1 MPYQVIGL
9 ALVSLTSF
17 ASSASVKNCG
27 GPHDHFSNV
36 SITLSPDP
44 ISRATPFTLTIA
56 GSLDE
61 DHIGGTLDVD
71 LEVHALRVVDK
82 AVKSQSSYTVS
93 PGFAKGPM
101 RLEIGPV
108 TLPQDPGEA
117 LSDSSGDLKWCGS
130 SADHLKDVS
139 ASTSGEVTMIT
150 GSLDEDLP
158 SIVANVDL
166 TVRALFVKVPLKLQ
180 VPVSFSPA
188 ISKGDWKL
196 TVKELTQTTQALNP
210 VKVEGQVVIDDREHQ
225 QVTCLSVDNLDR
237 AMVV

>member
-108 TLPQDPGEA
+108 TLPQDPGE
-117 LSDSSGDLKWCGS
+117 
-130 SADHLKDVS
+130 VS

>member
-17 ASSASVKNCG
+17 ASSAS
-27 GPHDHFSNV
+27 
-36 SITLSPDP
+36 
-44 ISRATPFTLTIA
+44 
-56 GSLDE
+56 
-61 DHIGGTLDVD
+61 
-71 LEVHALRVVDK
+71 
-82 AVKSQSSYTVS
+82 
-93 PGFAKGPM
+93 
-101 RLEIGPV
+101 
-108 TLPQDPGEA
+108 
-117 LSDSSGDLKWCGS
+117 
-130 SADHLKDVS
+130 VS